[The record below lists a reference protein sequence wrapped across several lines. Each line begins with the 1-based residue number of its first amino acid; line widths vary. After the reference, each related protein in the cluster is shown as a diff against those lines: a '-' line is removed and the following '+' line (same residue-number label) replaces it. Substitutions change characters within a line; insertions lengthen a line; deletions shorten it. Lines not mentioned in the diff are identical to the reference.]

1 MSQNKPGLTLPMV
14 QFHMREKID
23 NNEYQFSKK
32 STSDLFDYKRV
43 LVFSLPGA
51 FTTTCTKSQLPEFEK
66 IYDQIKDAYID
77 EVYCISV
84 NDAFVMKH
92 WADHFSIE
100 KIKMIPDG
108 NGDFT
113 EGLDMLVN
121 KKHLGMGYRSWRY
134 AMVVN
139 HGVIEAWWEELG
151 KNQVG
156 SDRDPYAQTTPDII
170 LKYLE
175 SVAENYAK

>member
-14 QFHMREKID
+14 KFYMREEDEKG
-23 NNEYQFSKK
+23 EFQFVNKT
-32 STSDLFDYKRV
+32 TSDLFDYKRV
-43 LVFSLPGA
+43 LVISLPGA
-51 FTTTCTKSQLPEFEK
+51 FTTTCTESQLPGFEK
-66 IYDQIKDAYID
+66 IYKEIKETYID

-92 WADHFSIE
+92 WAEHTGIE
-100 KIKMIPDG
+100 NIKMIPDG
-108 NGDFT
+108 NADFT

-156 SDRDPYAQTTPDII
+156 SDRNPYAQTTPETI

-175 SVAENYAK
+175 SVSKNYAK